1 MRWREALTRVRG
13 AIGLG
18 RADRDLEQELGFH
31 LDMLER
37 RHLERGLTRE
47 QAHRA
52 ARLELGGSA
61 QIAEGWR
68 DQRGLPFLETLRAD
82 LGYGLR
88 ALRRSPGFTLAA
100 LATLALGIGANTAIF
115 TIVDAVLIRPLPYAA
130 ADRLVMVGDATAVG
144 ASNVG
149 YETVLDWRARSRSF
163 DGIALYRSWQTT
175 LVGSG
180 EAERVPAM
188 RVSANFF
195 DLLGVHPALGRG
207 FSDEED
213 RVDRW
218 HVLLLS
224 DGFGGAASAPIPRS
238 SGA

>member
-61 QIAEGWR
+61 QIAENWR

-88 ALRRSPGFTLAA
+88 ALRRSPAA
-100 LATLALGIGANTAIF
+100 EPREFRADESRRTASRAAEWQRPARPCENT
-115 TIVDAVLIRPLPYAA
+115 RH
-130 ADRLVMVGDATAVG
+130 RQ
-144 ASNVG
+144 N
-149 YETVLDWRARSRSF
+149 WR
-163 DGIALYRSWQTT
+163 GKP
-175 LVGSG
+175 G
-180 EAERVPAM
+180 
-188 RVSANFF
+188 
-195 DLLGVHPALGRG
+195 
-207 FSDEED
+207 
-213 RVDRW
+213 
-218 HVLLLS
+218 
-224 DGFGGAASAPIPRS
+224 
-238 SGA
+238 